1 MTERIIIEL
10 PPINPK
16 LHAHNTGHW
25 RTKAAAVKQL
35 RGIAQVT
42 ARPLVSETWDR
53 AKVHYHFCVPDN
65 RRRDEGNMIHA
76 QKPAIDGIVK
86 AGLIVDDSWQ
96 YLSTGSVTVEIDQE
110 NPRVILIFERVTK

>member
-1 MTERIIIEL
+1 MRITIQL

-35 RGIAQVT
+35 KIVAQVT

-53 AKVHYHFCVPDN
+53 AKVHYHFFVPDN
-65 RRRDEGNMIHA
+65 LRRDEGNMIHS

-96 YLSTGSVTVEIDQE
+96 YLSTGSVTVEIDRD
-110 NPRVILIFERVTK
+110 NPRVVLIFERVVQ